1 MFSMIGDSKDINK
14 KGTGLG
20 LYISNS
26 LAKYLAPKG
35 SNGIEFNSQF
45 VEGTIFN
52 FVLENKVKE
61 IDYVVHNIPRQF

>member
-45 VEGTIFN
+45 VEGTIF
-52 FVLENKVKE
+52 KVKE